1 MRLVV
6 NARAACGSMLL
17 GSVMDEAFSETVEE
31 YGVKCQVF
39 STESFGMT
47 DEDD

>member
-1 MRLVV
+1 
-6 NARAACGSMLL
+6 
-17 GSVMDEAFSETVEE
+17 MDEAFSETVEE